1 MKLSIWPV
9 LQIELNADG
18 TVQHDNTE
26 ASKEILLKMS
36 KAEKQIW

>member
-9 LQIELNADG
+9 LEIELNADIL
-18 TVQHDNTE
+18 QHDNIG
-26 ASKEILLKMS
+26 ASKEVLLNVN